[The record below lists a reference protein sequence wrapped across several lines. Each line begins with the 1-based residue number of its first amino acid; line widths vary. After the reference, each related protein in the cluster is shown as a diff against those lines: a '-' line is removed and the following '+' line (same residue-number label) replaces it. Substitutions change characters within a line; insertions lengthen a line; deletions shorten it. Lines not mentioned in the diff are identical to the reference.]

1 MMVMDVRLRSLM
13 LTALLVIMVASIVK
27 FWPDQT
33 TSTTAAVPV
42 ELSQHD
48 KLNDSPID
56 SPKDRLVKHHFDW
69 AVTQLRNGHYQ
80 QAIDGFSAVLEH
92 YPSMPEAYIN
102 TGFAQIELQ
111 QYQQAMQSFQ
121 TAIDLRPTQVNAYWG
136 LAVSLEGLCDIAG
149 AMGAMRTYVHLAPAD
164 DPFLIKANAALW
176 EWEQLKTSG
185 DENQQGIEACKQSRQ
200 QQENL

>member
-1 MMVMDVRLRSLM
+1 MIATDVRLRAVL
-13 LTALLVIMVASIVK
+13 LTVFLVVMIVAAVQ
-27 FWPDQT
+27 FWPAST
-33 TSTTAAVPV
+33 TSTMPAEVT
-42 ELSQHD
+42 S
-48 KLNDSPID
+48 NDNQL
-56 SPKDRLVKHHFDW
+56 KRHFDE
-69 AVTQLRNGHYQ
+69 AVSQLRTGHYQ
-80 QAIDGFSAVLEH
+80 LAINGFGAVLEQS
-92 YPSMPEAYIN
+92 PAMPEAYIN

-164 DPFLIKANAALW
+164 DPFLIKVNAALW
-176 EWEQLKTSG
+176 EWEQLKMSG

-200 QQENL
+200 QQGNP

>member
-1 MMVMDVRLRSLM
+1 
-13 LTALLVIMVASIVK
+13 
-27 FWPDQT
+27 
-33 TSTTAAVPV
+33 
-42 ELSQHD
+42 
-48 KLNDSPID
+48 
-56 SPKDRLVKHHFDW
+56 
-69 AVTQLRNGHYQ
+69 
-80 QAIDGFSAVLEH
+80 
-92 YPSMPEAYIN
+92 
-102 TGFAQIELQ
+102 
-111 QYQQAMQSFQ
+111 MQSFQ

-200 QQENL
+200 QQENP